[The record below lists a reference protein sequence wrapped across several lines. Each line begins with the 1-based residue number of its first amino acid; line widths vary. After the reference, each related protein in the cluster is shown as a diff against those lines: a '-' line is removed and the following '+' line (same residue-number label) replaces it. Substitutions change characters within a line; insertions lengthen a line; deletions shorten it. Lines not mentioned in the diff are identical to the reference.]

1 MNGFV
6 RWGLG
11 TVVVGLVASALTACA
26 PPLPAG
32 DGVVAITTDV
42 SPQLAEALD
51 AALATWSKTSG
62 IEVLVDVV
70 DEVNAESAGDIGLW
84 TSVPALMAAQSEE
97 NPRDIA
103 QLTAGEG
110 EPWTTRSLP
119 GLSAPVTTE
128 EDVVVVG
135 VPFALAVD
143 TVVYSNPQA
152 FAEHGYT
159 LPESG
164 AEIKT
169 LAASV
174 TTDQTGF
181 PWCAGVENGADS
193 GAQFAKWLDYAI
205 LNTAGPEAYG
215 QWRRGELAPD
225 APAVVRAV
233 TALEESVL
241 NDTAVSGGRTGVA
254 LNGYANTAPL
264 FEKAWRV
271 NGQCL
276 MYLGDSEIATNFPEA
291 VVTQVLSGDDSRLS
305 AIPFMMG
312 ADDSFSLIATGSYFS
327 AIALDED
334 VVAVLAYVTSPE
346 FVSAMASTP
355 GYLSPWVSESVVE
368 YGDPVTT
375 SIGGILQ
382 RAETI
387 ELSRFSFV
395 PETVREQFLATIMEY
410 LNGDADWS
418 SVASR

>member
-11 TVVVGLVASALTACA
+11 TAIVGLVASALTACA

-32 DGVVAITTDV
+32 DGVVVITTDV
-42 SPQLAEALD
+42 SPQLADALD

-62 IEVLVDVV
+62 IEVSVDVV

-84 TSVPALMAAQSEE
+84 TSVPALMSAHSEE

-103 QLTAGEG
+103 QLTAGKG

-119 GLSAPVTTE
+119 GLSVPVTTA
-128 EDVVVVG
+128 DDVVVG
-135 VPFALAVD
+135 VPFALGVD
-143 TVVYSNPQA
+143 TIVYSNPLA

-159 LPESG
+159 LPETG
-164 AEIKT
+164 AEIKA
-169 LAASV
+169 LAESV

-254 LNGYANTAPL
+254 LNGFANTAPL

-271 NGQCL
+271 NGQCV

-305 AIPFMMG
+305 VIPYMMG
-312 ADDSFSLIATGSYFS
+312 EDDAYSLVATGSYFG

-334 VVAVLAYVTSPE
+334 VVAVLAYVTTPE
-346 FVSAMASTP
+346 FVAAMAKTP
-355 GYLSPWVSESVVE
+355 GYLSPWASKTVVE

-382 RAETI
+382 GADTI

-395 PETVREQFLATIMEY
+395 TSTVRAEFLATVMEY
-410 LNGDADWS
+410 LSGESDWE
-418 SVASR
+418 SVAAK

>member
-84 TSVPALMAAQSEE
+84 TSVPSLMAAHSEE

-119 GLSAPVTTE
+119 GLSAPVTTA
-128 EDVVVVG
+128 DDAVVG

-143 TVVYSNPQA
+143 TLVYSNPQA

-181 PWCAGVENGADS
+181 PWCAGVENGAGS

-205 LNTAGPEAYG
+205 LNTAGPESYQ
-215 QWRRGELAPD
+215 QWRNGELPAD
-225 APAVVRAV
+225 DPAVVEAV
-233 TALEESVL
+233 GALEESVL
-241 NDTAVSGGRTGVA
+241 NDTAVSGGRIGVA

-305 AIPFMMG
+305 PIPFMMG

-375 SIGGILQ
+375 AIGGILQ

-395 PETVREQFLATIMEY
+395 TETVREQFLATIMEY

>member
-11 TVVVGLVASALTACA
+11 AVVVGLVASALTACA

-32 DGVVAITTDV
+32 DGVVVITTDIN
-42 SPQLAEALD
+42 PQLAEALD
-51 AALATWSKTSG
+51 AALASWSKSSG
-62 IEVLVDVV
+62 IEVSVDVV

-84 TSVPALMAAQSEE
+84 TSVPSLMAAHSEE

-110 EPWTTRSLP
+110 EPWTARSLP
-119 GLSAPVTTE
+119 GLSDPVTTA
-128 EDVVVVG
+128 DDVVVG
-135 VPFALAVD
+135 VPFALEVD
-143 TVVYSNPQA
+143 TLVYSNPQA

-205 LNTAGPEAYG
+205 LNTAGPESYQ
-215 QWRRGELAPD
+215 QWRNGELPAD
-225 APAVVRAV
+225 DPAVVEAV
-233 TALEESVL
+233 GALEEGVL
-241 NDTAVSGGRTGVA
+241 NDTAVSGGRIGVA

-346 FVSAMASTP
+346 FVAAIASTP

-395 PETVREQFLATIMEY
+395 TATVREEFLATIMEY
-410 LNGDADWS
+410 LSGDADWS

>member
-11 TVVVGLVASALTACA
+11 TAVLGLVASALTACA
-26 PPLPAG
+26 TPLPAG
-32 DGVVAITTDV
+32 DGVVVITTDV

-62 IEVLVDVV
+62 IEVSVDVV

-84 TSVPALMAAQSEE
+84 TSVPALMAAHSEE

-119 GLSAPVTTE
+119 GLSAPVMTA
-128 EDVVVVG
+128 DGVVVG
-135 VPFALAVD
+135 VPFALGVD
-143 TVVYSNPQA
+143 TLVYSNPQA

-159 LPESG
+159 LPETG
-164 AEIKT
+164 AEIKA
-169 LAASV
+169 LAESV

-193 GAQFAKWLDYAI
+193 GAQFAKWLDHAI

-241 NDTAVSGGRTGVA
+241 NDTAVGGGRTGVA

-271 NGQCL
+271 NGQCV

-305 AIPFMMG
+305 VIPYMMG
-312 ADDSFSLIATGSYFS
+312 EDDSYSLVATGSYFG

-334 VVAVLAYVTSPE
+334 VVAVLAYVTTPE
-346 FVSAMASTP
+346 FVAAMAKTP
-355 GYLSPWVSESVVE
+355 GYLSPWASDTVVE

-382 RAETI
+382 GADTI

-395 PETVREQFLATIMEY
+395 TPTVREEFLAIIMEY
-410 LNGDADWS
+410 LSGDADWA
-418 SVASR
+418 SVAGK